1 MELFSYHEKWAG
13 KSFMGCETVKLWSD
27 LGIYDYVMAGI
38 LFGYQR
44 ICSSSVQSD
53 YITGS
58 ALVPWTWARP
68 RLERSLRDHLVMERV
83 ILYGQ
88 FSVMINDNHNK
99 KTHPP
104 SLMQLSVLKG
114 AMATSVSHILPFNRL
129 CVLYCLLVA
138 SHSESAAYTRH
149 DVCWGLFAR
158 LQMWSIRRCYL
169 HIEPFSLCFF
179 SL

>member
-1 MELFSYHEKWAG
+1 MK
-13 KSFMGCETVKLWSD
+13 WSD

-99 KTHPP
+99 KNPPTLLDATKCLEGSYGHKCEPYLAFQQAVRLVLLTCRITFWICSIHPARCMLRAVRP
-104 SLMQLSVLKG
+104 PADVVDTQMLS
-114 AMATSVSHILPFNRL
+114 AHRA
-129 CVLYCLLVA
+129 
-138 SHSESAAYTRH
+138 
-149 DVCWGLFAR
+149 LFTMFF
-158 LQMWSIRRCYL
+158 LSI
-169 HIEPFSLCFF
+169 S
-179 SL
+179 

>member
-1 MELFSYHEKWAG
+1 MK
-13 KSFMGCETVKLWSD
+13 WSD

-99 KTHPP
+99 KLSLVMEPMLNWTFQVRPIYCYLISILGLVLRHP
-104 SLMQLSVLKG
+104 QEG
-114 AMATSVSHILPFNRL
+114 LPFSGVVLLMSATFYITRL
-129 CVLYCLLVA
+129 DVVPDSVWRFVVSCDSVEWGPSAPSTPFLFLL
-138 SHSESAAYTRH
+138 
-149 DVCWGLFAR
+149 
-158 LQMWSIRRCYL
+158 
-169 HIEPFSLCFF
+169 
-179 SL
+179 